1 MTDEIA
7 IPQLRW
13 LPIAIAP
20 RDGWTWILSSP
31 KARDLWWGVREFRW
45 SEEHRRWQRED
56 IEYYADDELVGWL
69 PMPEGGVK

>member
-20 RDGWTWILSSP
+20 RDGSWIIAKPSD
-31 KARDLWWGVREFRW
+31 RYEGVGQFRW
-45 SEEHRRWQRED
+45 MEKEGMWQSRD
-56 IEYYADDELVGWL
+56 VYNYYNDDLFGWL
-69 PMPEGGVK
+69 PMPEGGEE